1 MRQHSSAPKT
11 HLTNCSEPDP
21 RDAFLHPCR
30 KNAGD
35 ALYALTPVRGFIS
48 VIAWFSLLG
57 IALGVATLI
66 IVMSVMNGFR
76 AELVGRILGL
86 NGHLAVYA
94 DNGRGIAD
102 FDPLSVRIATIPG
115 VLAVTPQIEG
125 QVMASSKGMTSGA
138 VVRGVRWADLV
149 ARKPLWDSLD
159 DSTLKAFKTGDQICS
174 GIGWRGRWVS
184 GRATA

>member
-1 MRQHSSAPKT
+1 MYRKLADAGCDVLLDDTAERPGAKLGGMDLIGIPQQVIIGPRIAAEGKVEWKAGNQVRQHSSAPKT
-11 HLTNCSEPDP
+11 YLTNCSEPDP

-76 AELVGRILGL
+76 AELVSAFSGSTATSPFMLTTVVELLILTR
-86 NGHLAVYA
+86 Y
-94 DNGRGIAD
+94 RC
-102 FDPLSVRIATIPG
+102 
-115 VLAVTPQIEG
+115 
-125 QVMASSKGMTSGA
+125 ASPRSPA
-138 VVRGVRWADLV
+138 
-149 ARKPLWDSLD
+149 
-159 DSTLKAFKTGDQICS
+159 C
-174 GIGWRGRWVS
+174 WR
-184 GRATA
+184 